1 MYPYNIKRNY
11 GETKKRYNAS
21 SFKVFASNSDGC
33 EENEKIEPEEPVEN
47 TPDMGNNGGNNM
59 GNGNDMDNN
68 DTEDRE
74 EPDCSDVGRYI
85 LEMIKEAIRDER
97 ADGRFYDNIANM
109 LTDENDKK
117 IMHKLHHDE
126 NKHEKIF
133 MEIFEMIT
141 GEKPDESQLEADD
154 KPVSDDMTENF
165 ENSIFDEISAVEFY
179 RKLYFV
185 FLNQEIRDA
194 LFEILTDEQNHA
206 DVLNYMYS
214 KYKNK

>member
-117 IMHKLHHDE
+117 IMHKLHHVE